1 MKLNLKHLQKE
12 LDAQAHHFAVN
23 LDIAGFSV
31 NDCLAYVCLQRV
43 DCLMAMMK
51 HKPPKTVRF

>member
-31 NDCLAYVCLQRV
+31 NDFLAFLP
-43 DCLMAMMK
+43 A
-51 HKPPKTVRF
+51 TS